1 MPNQMAPNTK
11 RITFCANEVEDMKLE
26 RLASEVG
33 LTKSGLIRQAVREFL
48 FKNFGQPTV
57 QLQRSASKSAYMRLR
72 YNRQPRPNP

>member
-1 MPNQMAPNTK
+1 MPNQPSPNTK
-11 RITFCANEVEDMKLE
+11 RITFCADVVDDMKLE

-33 LTKSGLIRQAVREFL
+33 LSKSGLIRQAVGEFL